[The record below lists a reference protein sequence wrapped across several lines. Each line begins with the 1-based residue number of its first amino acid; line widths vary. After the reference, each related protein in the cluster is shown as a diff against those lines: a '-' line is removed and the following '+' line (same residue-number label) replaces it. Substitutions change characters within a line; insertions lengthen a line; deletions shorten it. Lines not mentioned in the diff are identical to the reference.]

1 MNKKAE
7 TITAI
12 IKWATTSKKYQAP
25 PYPNLARTM
34 SKANL
39 NQPEPAIIGDATSWN
54 QPGTLPE
61 WEEETDKTAQDHP
74 IEEQQVIY
82 RQQVSK
88 LGSVRMEGNNIED
101 IQQDWNNIDTIET
114 PQGKRTWEMFVEAQ
128 ERMSVQSLEE
138 RIKAT
143 QVDKEKYHLL
153 QGWLSE
159 RLNQLLEGVGDV
171 IKTLELI
178 KNIINFSILRKS
190 DKSFWNKAGGLKQQ
204 YLKLEEVIGRKWE
217 EIK

>member
-1 MNKKAE
+1 M
-7 TITAI
+7 
-12 IKWATTSKKYQAP
+12 
-25 PYPNLARTM
+25 
-34 SKANL
+34 
-39 NQPEPAIIGDATSWN
+39 
-54 QPGTLPE
+54 
-61 WEEETDKTAQDHP
+61 
-74 IEEQQVIY
+74 
-82 RQQVSK
+82 
-88 LGSVRMEGNNIED
+88 GSVRMEGNNIED
-101 IQQDWNNIDTIET
+101 IQQDWNNIGTIET
-114 PQGKRTWEMFVEAQ
+114 PQGKRTWEMFVKAQ

-204 YLKLEEVIGRKWE
+204 YLKLEKMIGRK
-217 EIK
+217 

>member
-61 WEEETDKTAQDHP
+61 WEEGTDKTAQDHP

-88 LGSVRMEGNNIED
+88 LGSVRMEGNNMED
-101 IQQDWNNIDTIET
+101 I
-114 PQGKRTWEMFVEAQ
+114 
-128 ERMSVQSLEE
+128 
-138 RIKAT
+138 
-143 QVDKEKYHLL
+143 
-153 QGWLSE
+153 
-159 RLNQLLEGVGDV
+159 
-171 IKTLELI
+171 
-178 KNIINFSILRKS
+178 
-190 DKSFWNKAGGLKQQ
+190 
-204 YLKLEEVIGRKWE
+204 
-217 EIK
+217 